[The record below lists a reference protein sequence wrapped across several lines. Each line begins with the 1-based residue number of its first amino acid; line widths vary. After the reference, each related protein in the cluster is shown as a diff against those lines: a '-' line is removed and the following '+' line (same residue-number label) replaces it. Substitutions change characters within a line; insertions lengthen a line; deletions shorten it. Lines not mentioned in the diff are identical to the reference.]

1 MKKIFL
7 WGYWAKNFG
16 DDLFLKVYLDQMKE
30 ANINTYILTE
40 KKYKKFYEEMGVK
53 VVSKD
58 SFIYKLSYKILTM
71 CRKPELYFWLVNKR
85 SLFVLLG
92 GSLFAENKGT
102 LAEQK
107 QFLNLDYATTKA
119 EKSFV
124 IGSNFG
130 PYIHEKFK
138 KEYEALFGEMEDVVF
153 RDKMSYELFNKTLK
167 NVRYAPDIA
176 FEGRWEENKK
186 SSNSIVISV
195 INVEHRQELAT
206 HKEIY
211 EKGIAD
217 ICLYHIHRNEKVFLL
232 SLCEQEG
239 DILACQRIYEML
251 NQQDKRFIEMINYN
265 SIDRTIE
272 LLASAKKIYATR
284 FHALMMAL
292 YFHKN
297 VVPIIYNEKGIN
309 AIESYCR
316 SLKWFSIENFNEDTL
331 LQMTKIDQTAE
342 LELPDSKQ
350 FQGLLKY
357 CRIGWCDNDI

>member
-1 MKKIFL
+1 MKRIFL

-16 DDLFLKVYLDQMKE
+16 DDLFLKVYLDQIKE
-30 ANINTYILTE
+30 VNISTYILTE
-40 KKYKKFYEEMGVK
+40 KKYKKFYKKMGVK

-58 SFIYKLSYKILTM
+58 SFIYRLIYRVLTI
-71 CRKPELYFWLVNKR
+71 CRKPELYFLLVNKR

-102 LAEQK
+102 LVEQK

-119 EKSFV
+119 EKTFV

-130 PYIHEKFK
+130 PYAHEKFK
-138 KEYEALFGEMEDVVF
+138 ERYEVLFGKMEDVTF
-153 RDKMSYELFNKTLK
+153 RDKMSYELFNRTLK

-176 FEGRWEENKK
+176 FEGNWKNNKK
-186 SSNSIVISV
+186 NSDSIVISV
-195 INVEHRQELAT
+195 INVEHRQELVAY
-206 HKEIY
+206 KEVY

-217 ICLYHIHRNEKVFLL
+217 ICLYHIQRNEKIFLL

-239 DILACQRIYEML
+239 DILVCQRIYKNL
-251 NQQDKRFIEMINYN
+251 NQSDKQFVEVINYN

-272 LLASAKKIYATR
+272 LFASAKKIYATR

-297 VVPIIYNEKGIN
+297 IVPIIYNEKGIN

-316 SLKWFSIENFNEDTL
+316 SLKWFSIKNFNEKTL
-331 LQMTKIDQTAE
+331 HQMMKVDQTAE

-350 FQGLLKY
+350 FQGLLEY
-357 CRIGWCDNDI
+357 CKIRWCDNDI

>member
-1 MKKIFL
+1 M
-7 WGYWAKNFG
+7 
-16 DDLFLKVYLDQMKE
+16 
-30 ANINTYILTE
+30 
-40 KKYKKFYEEMGVK
+40 
-53 VVSKD
+53 
-58 SFIYKLSYKILTM
+58 
-71 CRKPELYFWLVNKR
+71 
-85 SLFVLLG
+85 
-92 GSLFAENKGT
+92 
-102 LAEQK
+102 
-107 QFLNLDYATTKA
+107 
-119 EKSFV
+119 
-124 IGSNFG
+124 
-130 PYIHEKFK
+130 
-138 KEYEALFGEMEDVVF
+138 
-153 RDKMSYELFNKTLK
+153 
-167 NVRYAPDIA
+167 
-176 FEGRWEENKK
+176 
-186 SSNSIVISV
+186 
-195 INVEHRQELAT
+195 
-206 HKEIY
+206 
-211 EKGIAD
+211 
-217 ICLYHIHRNEKVFLL
+217 L

>member
-130 PYIHEKFK
+130 PLI
-138 KEYEALFGEMEDVVF
+138 LQILIFGAA
-153 RDKMSYELFNKTLK
+153 TL
-167 NVRYAPDIA
+167 I
-176 FEGRWEENKK
+176 
-186 SSNSIVISV
+186 
-195 INVEHRQELAT
+195 
-206 HKEIY
+206 IY
-211 EKGIAD
+211 
-217 ICLYHIHRNEKVFLL
+217 LLL
-232 SLCEQEG
+232 SML
-239 DILACQRIYEML
+239 LYKNFKEML
-251 NQQDKRFIEMINYN
+251 KMD
-265 SIDRTIE
+265 
-272 LLASAKKIYATR
+272 
-284 FHALMMAL
+284 
-292 YFHKN
+292 
-297 VVPIIYNEKGIN
+297 
-309 AIESYCR
+309 
-316 SLKWFSIENFNEDTL
+316 
-331 LQMTKIDQTAE
+331 
-342 LELPDSKQ
+342 
-350 FQGLLKY
+350 
-357 CRIGWCDNDI
+357 

>member
-1 MKKIFL
+1 M
-7 WGYWAKNFG
+7 
-16 DDLFLKVYLDQMKE
+16 
-30 ANINTYILTE
+30 
-40 KKYKKFYEEMGVK
+40 
-53 VVSKD
+53 
-58 SFIYKLSYKILTM
+58 
-71 CRKPELYFWLVNKR
+71 
-85 SLFVLLG
+85 
-92 GSLFAENKGT
+92 
-102 LAEQK
+102 
-107 QFLNLDYATTKA
+107 
-119 EKSFV
+119 
-124 IGSNFG
+124 
-130 PYIHEKFK
+130 
-138 KEYEALFGEMEDVVF
+138 
-153 RDKMSYELFNKTLK
+153 
-167 NVRYAPDIA
+167 
-176 FEGRWEENKK
+176 
-186 SSNSIVISV
+186 ISV

-331 LQMTKIDQTAE
+331 LQMMKIDQTAE

>member
-16 DDLFLKVYLDQMKE
+16 DDLFLKIYLDQMKK
-30 ANINTYILTE
+30 ANISTYILTE
-40 KKYKKFYEEMGVK
+40 KKYKKFYEKMGVK

-58 SFIYKLSYKILTM
+58 SFIYKLVYKILTI
-71 CRKPELYFWLVNKR
+71 CRKPELYFLMVNKR

-92 GSLFAENKGT
+92 GSLFAENKG
-102 LAEQK
+102 LFAEQK

-138 KEYEALFGEMEDVVF
+138 EEYEVLFSKMEDVAF
-153 RDKMSYELFNKTLK
+153 RDKMSFELFNQTLT

-176 FEGRWEENKK
+176 FEGSWKSNKK
-186 SSNSIVISV
+186 NNNSIVISV
-195 INVEHRQELAT
+195 INVEHRQGLFAC
-206 HKEIY
+206 KETY
-211 EKGIAD
+211 EKGIVD
-217 ICLYHIHRNEKVFLL
+217 ICLYHIRRNEKIILL

-239 DILACQRIYEML
+239 DLLACQRIYASL
-251 NQQDKRFIEMINYN
+251 NQYDKRFVEVINYN

-272 LLASAKKIYATR
+272 LFASAKKIYATR

-292 YFHKN
+292 YFCKN
-297 VVPIIYNEKGIN
+297 IVPIIYNEKGIN

-316 SLKWFSIENFNEDTL
+316 SLKWFSIENFDEETL
-331 LQMTKIDQTAE
+331 YQMMEINQTAE

-350 FQGLLKY
+350 FQGLLEY
-357 CRIGWCDNDI
+357 CRIRWCDNEI